1 MKNNPRTVC
10 GLAPRPTSAQTSLC
24 LPFCGLGAQ
33 EYVQGKAALC
43 GLLQLE
49 PRAPRTSELMGAVT
63 ES

>member
-1 MKNNPRTVC
+1 MKTDPRTAC
-10 GLAPRPTSAQTSLC
+10 GIDPRPTNAQTNRC

-43 GLLQLE
+43 GMLQLE
-49 PRAPRTSELMGAVT
+49 PRTPRTGEFTEAVT